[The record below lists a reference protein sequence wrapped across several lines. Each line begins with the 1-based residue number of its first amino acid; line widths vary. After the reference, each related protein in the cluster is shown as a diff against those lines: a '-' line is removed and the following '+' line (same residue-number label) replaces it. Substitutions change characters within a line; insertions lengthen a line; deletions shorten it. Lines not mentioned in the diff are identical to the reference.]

1 MVRAVEVFIKAPDI
15 QYCDEVKII
24 LGTPFSEVFF
34 KDYDFLLAS
43 KIVSLKFLGGYND
56 INDVNIFLNNNLIEN
71 CKLLFWDNN
80 ELFEEFINNN
90 KKHIKDD
97 NKYTIEFID
106 EDNFE
111 YCKHLLVYTQI
122 DKNDYSR
129 LEKEAIRWK
138 SVIL

>member
-1 MVRAVEVFIKAPDI
+1 
-15 QYCDEVKII
+15 
-24 LGTPFSEVFF
+24 
-34 KDYDFLLAS
+34 
-43 KIVSLKFLGGYND
+43 
-56 INDVNIFLNNNLIEN
+56 LIEN
-71 CKLLFWDNN
+71 YKLLFWDNN

-97 NKYTIEFID
+97 NKYTIEFIN